1 MEFFP
6 FGPHLTQK
14 MLTQLNPARHSPCEI
29 QRQRRFGQLL
39 HNMIRNAQVHHSQMG
54 EQALQAGAGF
64 QLCYS
69 VDSQLHQLSYLTM
82 FWFLY
87 LQ

>member
-6 FGPHLTQK
+6 FGPHLTQE

-29 QRQRRFGQLL
+29 QRERHFGQLL
-39 HNMIRNAQVHHSQMG
+39 YNMIRNAQGHHTEG
-54 EQALQAGAGF
+54 EQTLQAGAAF

-69 VDSQLHQLSYLTM
+69 VDGQLHQLSYLTM
-82 FWFLY
+82 SWFLY